1 MQNDQKE
8 FVDIIVPRKCY
19 ATNKI
24 LNAKDH
30 ASIVVSV
37 PSNEADKEHIVCLSG
52 FVRAKGQSDAA
63 LNRFFRSKGL
73 LSFE

>member
-8 FVDIIVPRKCY
+8 FVDIIVPRKCF

-37 PSNEADKEHIVCLSG
+37 PEGDKEHIMCLSG

>member
-1 MQNDQKE
+1 MQNDAKE

-19 ATNKI
+19 ATNRI

-30 ASIVVSV
+30 ASIVITYQGE
-37 PSNEADKEHIVCLSG
+37 NQKDENICLSG

>member
-19 ATNKI
+19 ATNRI

-30 ASIVVSV
+30 ASIVISL
-37 PSNEADKEHIVCLSG
+37 PLDNKEHVMCLSG

-73 LSFE
+73 MSFE